1 MSNLKGLGVAL
12 VTPFNEDLSIDF
24 DSLTKLV
31 EYNIANGTDFLVVLG
46 TTAETATLSKAEQA
60 QVIEHIVKVNNKRLP
75 LVLGIGGNNTLA
87 VKEQIESTDL
97 SDFEGVLS
105 VSPYYNKPNQE
116 GIYQHYK
123 MLASTGKNIIIYNVP
138 GRTGQNIDAATT
150 LRLAK
155 DFPNLFMI
163 KEASPNIS
171 QYFDILRKKT
181 AGFSLVSG
189 DDEFTLPVTLAGG
202 DGVIS
207 VIGQAYPKLFSD
219 MIKLA
224 KESKVKEAYAI
235 HNQLVELI
243 RLIFAEG
250 NPCGVKTVLAEM
262 GIIKNHLRLPLIKAS
277 ENLQDRIKEFM
288 LLKFL
293 FFLPLFFITNGKCL
307 AQEQQ
312 GQEVTEQEIK
322 ETQETLTI
330 EPKQDSVNL
339 IERLKFRPKELYIP
353 TGLMA
358 LGLISEGKTK
368 QEVHQWRNKQIP
380 HFRNKFDDYLQFA
393 PHVAVYGF
401 ELMGMKPKTDW
412 KNRIAIHAKGHI
424 ITLGLAHLMKTLI
437 NNERPNGARMSFPSG
452 HTAYAFSGATILAME
467 YKDEHP
473 WVPYAAYGSAGVVG
487 IMRIANNRHYVSDV
501 LFGAGLGIL
510 SMKLAY
516 WTHKYKWN
524 KPKKE
529 KKDPF
534 LGVVY

>member
-138 GRTGQNIDAATT
+138 GRTGQNIEAATT

-171 QYFDILRKKT
+171 QYFDILRKKP

-235 HNQLVELI
+235 HNQLVEII

-277 ENLQDRIKEFM
+277 ENLQDRIK
-288 LLKFL
+288 
-293 FFLPLFFITNGKCL
+293 
-307 AQEQQ
+307 
-312 GQEVTEQEIK
+312 TEMK
-322 ETQETLTI
+322 
-330 EPKQDSVNL
+330 NL
-339 IERLKFRPKELYIP
+339 
-353 TGLMA
+353 
-358 LGLISEGKTK
+358 
-368 QEVHQWRNKQIP
+368 QN
-380 HFRNKFDDYLQFA
+380 
-393 PHVAVYGF
+393 
-401 ELMGMKPKTDW
+401 
-412 KNRIAIHAKGHI
+412 
-424 ITLGLAHLMKTLI
+424 
-437 NNERPNGARMSFPSG
+437 
-452 HTAYAFSGATILAME
+452 
-467 YKDEHP
+467 
-473 WVPYAAYGSAGVVG
+473 
-487 IMRIANNRHYVSDV
+487 
-501 LFGAGLGIL
+501 
-510 SMKLAY
+510 
-516 WTHKYKWN
+516 
-524 KPKKE
+524 
-529 KKDPF
+529 
-534 LGVVY
+534 

>member
-1 MSNLKGLGVAL
+1 MSKLKGLGVAL

-75 LVLGIGGNNTLA
+75 LVLGIGGNNTLD

-97 SDFEGVLS
+97 SNFEGVLS

-138 GRTGQNIDAATT
+138 GRTGQNIEAATT

-171 QYFDILRKKT
+171 QYFDILRKKP

-224 KESKVKEAYAI
+224 KENKVKEAYTI

-277 ENLQDRIKEFM
+277 ENLQDRIKAEM
-288 LLKFL
+288 K
-293 FFLPLFFITNGKCL
+293 
-307 AQEQQ
+307 
-312 GQEVTEQEIK
+312 
-322 ETQETLTI
+322 
-330 EPKQDSVNL
+330 NL
-339 IERLKFRPKELYIP
+339 
-353 TGLMA
+353 
-358 LGLISEGKTK
+358 
-368 QEVHQWRNKQIP
+368 QN
-380 HFRNKFDDYLQFA
+380 
-393 PHVAVYGF
+393 
-401 ELMGMKPKTDW
+401 
-412 KNRIAIHAKGHI
+412 
-424 ITLGLAHLMKTLI
+424 
-437 NNERPNGARMSFPSG
+437 
-452 HTAYAFSGATILAME
+452 
-467 YKDEHP
+467 
-473 WVPYAAYGSAGVVG
+473 
-487 IMRIANNRHYVSDV
+487 
-501 LFGAGLGIL
+501 
-510 SMKLAY
+510 
-516 WTHKYKWN
+516 
-524 KPKKE
+524 
-529 KKDPF
+529 
-534 LGVVY
+534 

>member
-97 SDFEGVLS
+97 SNFEGVLS

-171 QYFDILRKKT
+171 QYFDILRKKP

-277 ENLQDRIKEFM
+277 ENLQDRIKAEM
-288 LLKFL
+288 K
-293 FFLPLFFITNGKCL
+293 
-307 AQEQQ
+307 
-312 GQEVTEQEIK
+312 
-322 ETQETLTI
+322 
-330 EPKQDSVNL
+330 NL
-339 IERLKFRPKELYIP
+339 
-353 TGLMA
+353 
-358 LGLISEGKTK
+358 
-368 QEVHQWRNKQIP
+368 QN
-380 HFRNKFDDYLQFA
+380 
-393 PHVAVYGF
+393 
-401 ELMGMKPKTDW
+401 
-412 KNRIAIHAKGHI
+412 
-424 ITLGLAHLMKTLI
+424 
-437 NNERPNGARMSFPSG
+437 
-452 HTAYAFSGATILAME
+452 
-467 YKDEHP
+467 
-473 WVPYAAYGSAGVVG
+473 
-487 IMRIANNRHYVSDV
+487 
-501 LFGAGLGIL
+501 
-510 SMKLAY
+510 
-516 WTHKYKWN
+516 
-524 KPKKE
+524 
-529 KKDPF
+529 
-534 LGVVY
+534 

>member
-60 QVIEHIVKVNNKRLP
+60 QVIKHIVKVNNKILP

-138 GRTGQNIDAATT
+138 GRTGQNIEAATT

-235 HNQLVELI
+235 HNQLVEII

-277 ENLQDRIKEFM
+277 ENLQDRIKAEM
-288 LLKFL
+288 K
-293 FFLPLFFITNGKCL
+293 
-307 AQEQQ
+307 
-312 GQEVTEQEIK
+312 
-322 ETQETLTI
+322 
-330 EPKQDSVNL
+330 NL
-339 IERLKFRPKELYIP
+339 
-353 TGLMA
+353 
-358 LGLISEGKTK
+358 
-368 QEVHQWRNKQIP
+368 
-380 HFRNKFDDYLQFA
+380 
-393 PHVAVYGF
+393 
-401 ELMGMKPKTDW
+401 
-412 KNRIAIHAKGHI
+412 
-424 ITLGLAHLMKTLI
+424 
-437 NNERPNGARMSFPSG
+437 
-452 HTAYAFSGATILAME
+452 
-467 YKDEHP
+467 
-473 WVPYAAYGSAGVVG
+473 
-487 IMRIANNRHYVSDV
+487 
-501 LFGAGLGIL
+501 
-510 SMKLAY
+510 
-516 WTHKYKWN
+516 
-524 KPKKE
+524 
-529 KKDPF
+529 
-534 LGVVY
+534 

>member
-1 MSNLKGLGVAL
+1 MSKLKGLGVAL

-138 GRTGQNIDAATT
+138 GRTGQNINAATT

-171 QYFDILRKKT
+171 QYFDILRKKP

-277 ENLQDRIKEFM
+277 ENLQDRIKAEM
-288 LLKFL
+288 K
-293 FFLPLFFITNGKCL
+293 
-307 AQEQQ
+307 
-312 GQEVTEQEIK
+312 
-322 ETQETLTI
+322 
-330 EPKQDSVNL
+330 NL
-339 IERLKFRPKELYIP
+339 
-353 TGLMA
+353 
-358 LGLISEGKTK
+358 
-368 QEVHQWRNKQIP
+368 QN
-380 HFRNKFDDYLQFA
+380 
-393 PHVAVYGF
+393 
-401 ELMGMKPKTDW
+401 
-412 KNRIAIHAKGHI
+412 
-424 ITLGLAHLMKTLI
+424 
-437 NNERPNGARMSFPSG
+437 
-452 HTAYAFSGATILAME
+452 
-467 YKDEHP
+467 
-473 WVPYAAYGSAGVVG
+473 
-487 IMRIANNRHYVSDV
+487 
-501 LFGAGLGIL
+501 
-510 SMKLAY
+510 
-516 WTHKYKWN
+516 
-524 KPKKE
+524 
-529 KKDPF
+529 
-534 LGVVY
+534 

>member
-97 SDFEGVLS
+97 SNFEGVLS

-138 GRTGQNIDAATT
+138 GRTGQNIEAATT

-171 QYFDILRKKT
+171 QYFDILRKKP

-207 VIGQAYPKLFSD
+207 VIGQAYPKLFSN

-250 NPCGVKTVLAEM
+250 NPCGVKTVLTEM

-277 ENLQDRIKEFM
+277 ENLQDRIKAEM
-288 LLKFL
+288 K
-293 FFLPLFFITNGKCL
+293 
-307 AQEQQ
+307 
-312 GQEVTEQEIK
+312 
-322 ETQETLTI
+322 
-330 EPKQDSVNL
+330 NL
-339 IERLKFRPKELYIP
+339 
-353 TGLMA
+353 
-358 LGLISEGKTK
+358 
-368 QEVHQWRNKQIP
+368 QN
-380 HFRNKFDDYLQFA
+380 
-393 PHVAVYGF
+393 
-401 ELMGMKPKTDW
+401 
-412 KNRIAIHAKGHI
+412 
-424 ITLGLAHLMKTLI
+424 
-437 NNERPNGARMSFPSG
+437 
-452 HTAYAFSGATILAME
+452 
-467 YKDEHP
+467 
-473 WVPYAAYGSAGVVG
+473 
-487 IMRIANNRHYVSDV
+487 
-501 LFGAGLGIL
+501 
-510 SMKLAY
+510 
-516 WTHKYKWN
+516 
-524 KPKKE
+524 
-529 KKDPF
+529 
-534 LGVVY
+534 

>member
-97 SDFEGVLS
+97 SNFEGVLS

-138 GRTGQNIDAATT
+138 GRTGQNIDVATT

-171 QYFDILRKKT
+171 QYFDILRKKP

-250 NPCGVKTVLAEM
+250 NPCGVKTVLTEM

-277 ENLQDRIKEFM
+277 ENLQDRIKAEM
-288 LLKFL
+288 K
-293 FFLPLFFITNGKCL
+293 
-307 AQEQQ
+307 
-312 GQEVTEQEIK
+312 
-322 ETQETLTI
+322 
-330 EPKQDSVNL
+330 NL
-339 IERLKFRPKELYIP
+339 
-353 TGLMA
+353 
-358 LGLISEGKTK
+358 
-368 QEVHQWRNKQIP
+368 QN
-380 HFRNKFDDYLQFA
+380 
-393 PHVAVYGF
+393 
-401 ELMGMKPKTDW
+401 
-412 KNRIAIHAKGHI
+412 
-424 ITLGLAHLMKTLI
+424 
-437 NNERPNGARMSFPSG
+437 
-452 HTAYAFSGATILAME
+452 
-467 YKDEHP
+467 
-473 WVPYAAYGSAGVVG
+473 
-487 IMRIANNRHYVSDV
+487 
-501 LFGAGLGIL
+501 
-510 SMKLAY
+510 
-516 WTHKYKWN
+516 
-524 KPKKE
+524 
-529 KKDPF
+529 
-534 LGVVY
+534 

>member
-31 EYNIANGTDFLVVLG
+31 EYNIVNGTDFLVVLG

-171 QYFDILRKKT
+171 QYFDILRKKP

-262 GIIKNHLRLPLIKAS
+262 DIIKNHLRLPLIKAS
-277 ENLQDRIKEFM
+277 ENLQDRIKAEM
-288 LLKFL
+288 K
-293 FFLPLFFITNGKCL
+293 
-307 AQEQQ
+307 
-312 GQEVTEQEIK
+312 
-322 ETQETLTI
+322 
-330 EPKQDSVNL
+330 NL
-339 IERLKFRPKELYIP
+339 
-353 TGLMA
+353 
-358 LGLISEGKTK
+358 
-368 QEVHQWRNKQIP
+368 QN
-380 HFRNKFDDYLQFA
+380 
-393 PHVAVYGF
+393 
-401 ELMGMKPKTDW
+401 
-412 KNRIAIHAKGHI
+412 
-424 ITLGLAHLMKTLI
+424 
-437 NNERPNGARMSFPSG
+437 
-452 HTAYAFSGATILAME
+452 
-467 YKDEHP
+467 
-473 WVPYAAYGSAGVVG
+473 
-487 IMRIANNRHYVSDV
+487 
-501 LFGAGLGIL
+501 
-510 SMKLAY
+510 
-516 WTHKYKWN
+516 
-524 KPKKE
+524 
-529 KKDPF
+529 
-534 LGVVY
+534 

>member
-60 QVIEHIVKVNNKRLP
+60 QVIKHIVKVNNKRLP

-171 QYFDILRKKT
+171 QYFDILRKKP

-189 DDEFTLPVTLAGG
+189 DDEFTLPITLAGG

-235 HNQLVELI
+235 HNQLVEII

-277 ENLQDRIKEFM
+277 ENLQDRIKAEM
-288 LLKFL
+288 K
-293 FFLPLFFITNGKCL
+293 
-307 AQEQQ
+307 
-312 GQEVTEQEIK
+312 
-322 ETQETLTI
+322 
-330 EPKQDSVNL
+330 NL
-339 IERLKFRPKELYIP
+339 
-353 TGLMA
+353 
-358 LGLISEGKTK
+358 
-368 QEVHQWRNKQIP
+368 
-380 HFRNKFDDYLQFA
+380 
-393 PHVAVYGF
+393 
-401 ELMGMKPKTDW
+401 
-412 KNRIAIHAKGHI
+412 
-424 ITLGLAHLMKTLI
+424 
-437 NNERPNGARMSFPSG
+437 
-452 HTAYAFSGATILAME
+452 
-467 YKDEHP
+467 
-473 WVPYAAYGSAGVVG
+473 
-487 IMRIANNRHYVSDV
+487 
-501 LFGAGLGIL
+501 
-510 SMKLAY
+510 
-516 WTHKYKWN
+516 
-524 KPKKE
+524 
-529 KKDPF
+529 
-534 LGVVY
+534 